1 MSIVQI
7 ASNNFEEK
15 LKPMLTQLQ
24 GNFSSILVENMIGP
38 AESFATHDNKSI
50 LEYTVFYDYY

>member
-15 LKPMLTQLQ
+15 LQNADAACSLGAGKF
-24 GNFSSILVENMIGP
+24 FSSILVENMIGP
-38 AESFATHDNKSI
+38 DRISKLNLKINTKPE
-50 LEYTVFYDYY
+50 